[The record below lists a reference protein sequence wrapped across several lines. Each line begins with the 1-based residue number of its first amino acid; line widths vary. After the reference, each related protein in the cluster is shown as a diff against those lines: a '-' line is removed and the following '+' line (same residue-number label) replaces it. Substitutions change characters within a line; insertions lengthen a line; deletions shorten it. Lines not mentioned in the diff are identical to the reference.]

1 MPKKESFSE
10 IQQVSRKDTLKR
22 ILGIGIVVAVIVGAA
37 AAIRFINTEPA
48 PEVAPPEAPTP
59 PPVPTSINYYDPSG
73 EETYTT
79 GVDYIIMTRD
89 GNRIRVG
96 ADGSV
101 FLVDENGRIIRMLTG
116 SERDMAIEQA
126 LEIQGYDSEVNIAL
140 SGLEDIVGP
149 EEPVEPVVEPMT
161 TENMIEA
168 LAASRGL
175 SMEDFNQMLYL
186 TGTNPAQFMRIA
198 SGDGVDLETLV
209 MSTIDSAQALQQ
221 EQGEP
226 TLAAT
231 VEGVNIQDSGV
242 QQADTS
248 LPDWLQPID
257 ATASMNAMMQALGN
271 ASASPNQREME
282 WEAVNQNQAQRTW
295 LEEQQSREAAQ
306 SVVDDHYLVAGTVV
320 PITIVTGINTDLP
333 GDVVGVVRQNVYDT
347 LTGRNIL
354 IPKGSRLLAS
364 YNNSV
369 AFGQKSVQIA
379 WNQLVTPDGYVFTLP
394 GFQGVDGEGYSGNQ
408 DKYNSHFWS
417 ILGAAVLGSVINYG
431 AGYLDDQAQLAS
443 EVLTGT
449 DIISILSGSAIDT
462 TQDFMDQWVQL
473 WMNRQPTI
481 KIRPGYQTQ
490 LLVNQ
495 NINLRRTIDR

>member
-271 ASASPNQREME
+271 ASAGHGLRSS
-282 WEAVNQNQAQRTW
+282 
-295 LEEQQSREAAQ
+295 SRGRLR
-306 SVVDDHYLVAGTVV
+306 SRSSMT
-320 PITIVTGINTDLP
+320 ITL
-333 GDVVGVVRQNVYDT
+333 
-347 LTGRNIL
+347 
-354 IPKGSRLLAS
+354 
-364 YNNSV
+364 
-369 AFGQKSVQIA
+369 
-379 WNQLVTPDGYVFTLP
+379 
-394 GFQGVDGEGYSGNQ
+394 
-408 DKYNSHFWS
+408 
-417 ILGAAVLGSVINYG
+417 
-431 AGYLDDQAQLAS
+431 
-443 EVLTGT
+443 
-449 DIISILSGSAIDT
+449 
-462 TQDFMDQWVQL
+462 
-473 WMNRQPTI
+473 
-481 KIRPGYQTQ
+481 
-490 LLVNQ
+490 
-495 NINLRRTIDR
+495 